1 MRRQLPNSQ
10 KPFRLFR
17 DTEQELAREQAT
29 LRLTRQDPQSTED
42 RGIDN
47 KPILPAGRTGKIPE
61 PPASH
66 EPAPAAGFIQ
76 EPDPEVSLAEHN
88 GFSEPDW
95 PFGSEGPEASQMAS
109 DTPSSMIFGE
119 LATAYVPWQMFT
131 QTLSLR
137 EALRAG
143 TLFPELIR
151 TPPLYKRPEA

>member
-1 MRRQLPNSQ
+1 
-10 KPFRLFR
+10 
-17 DTEQELAREQAT
+17 
-29 LRLTRQDPQSTED
+29 
-42 RGIDN
+42 
-47 KPILPAGRTGKIPE
+47 
-61 PPASH
+61 
-66 EPAPAAGFIQ
+66 
-76 EPDPEVSLAEHN
+76 
-88 GFSEPDW
+88 
-95 PFGSEGPEASQMAS
+95 MAS